1 MPVRF
6 FQFICLLL
14 LANPARSAPSASEQ
28 LAAAMTGTFSTT
40 EQARGD
46 QNFRNL
52 TMHAT
57 PIWTDRMDGPWLY
70 AEQALSDAPEHPHRQ
85 HIYQLIALTESSLE
99 LHVFDLPE
107 PIAVTG
113 AWKNPLHLG
122 KLTPVDLSTHQVCT
136 LVFQIQSDGSFKGGT
151 GVQGYASTL
160 RGASFATTEMTVSAQ
175 QILLWDRGYNANGT
189 QVWGSV
195 RGGYLFKRIE

>member
-14 LANPARSAPSASEQ
+14 LANPARSAPSASVQ

-70 AEQALSDAPEHPHRQ
+70 VEQALSDAPEHPHRQ

-122 KLTPVDLSTHQVCT
+122 KLTAVDLSTHQV
-136 LVFQIQSDGSFKGGT
+136 
-151 GVQGYASTL
+151 
-160 RGASFATTEMTVSAQ
+160 
-175 QILLWDRGYNANGT
+175 
-189 QVWGSV
+189 
-195 RGGYLFKRIE
+195 